1 MKVIILAGGFGTRL
15 SEYTNLMPKPMVSVG
30 NRPIL
35 WHIMN
40 RYADFGHKDFYIAL
54 GYKSEMIKDYFL
66 NYKSLNSDFKIDLSS
81 DKITLFNST
90 PKDWLVSLI
99 NTGEK
104 SMTGGRVK
112 RMKPFIGNEPFLLT
126 YGDGIAD
133 INIDELLAFH
143 KEQGKMVTLTAV
155 KPAGRF
161 GNLKIEEDIVSTFHE
176 KPDEGEGWING
187 GFFVVEPKF
196 FDLIDGDST
205 VMEQFPLEEASRLG
219 ELAAYK
225 HDSFWQ
231 CMDTKRDRDLL
242 EDLWSKGNAPWT
254 LK

>member
-15 SEYTNLMPKPMVSVG
+15 SEYTNLMPKPMVSIG

-40 RYADFGHKDFYIAL
+40 RYADFGHKDFYLAL

-81 DKITLFNST
+81 DKITLFNSN
-90 PKDWLVSLI
+90 PKDWSVSLI
-99 NTGEK
+99 DTGEK
-104 SMTGGRVK
+104 SMTGGRIK

-126 YGDGIAD
+126 YGDGISD
-133 INIDELLAFH
+133 INIDKLLTFH

-242 EDLWSKGNAPWT
+242 EDLWIEGNAPWT